1 MSDSR
6 TASSVDVLGHLH
18 SLEEGQGTPVMMRL
32 LRGLAPAFATF
43 GLAAAL
49 LATPSPANAR
59 GLYPRWTPRFESA
72 PCPTP
77 DLQALAARCGYLT
90 VPENRSKRNGRTIR
104 LAVAIVPAASGAP
117 HPEPV
122 VFMTGG
128 PGAAAILDTPF
139 LVGAKIN
146 LHHDLI
152 ILAQR
157 GSLFTVPDLSCPEL
171 DLYYSRQIG
180 LVYDAPSTGRVQ
192 AEAARACR
200 DRLVGEGIDLSG
212 YNTTENAA
220 DFADLRRVLG
230 IASWNVYGY
239 SYGTDLALSYLRDH
253 PEGIRTVTIDSV
265 VPPDIVSL
273 PWTWSSAHEGI
284 TTIFNACA
292 QKADCARRYP
302 DLLGTFTRLV
312 QEFEANP
319 LVARVTP
326 PQGGE
331 PVQVVLDGG
340 TLVNVLVGNTVK
352 PPDAPAAIYELAA
365 GNPRR
370 FLAARAGGS
379 EVPEVPEQ
387 AHGMTQ
393 SFLCREWEPYGSPAD
408 ILQAGFRE
416 FPSFPASVLINAP
429 QLPFARELCREWN
442 VPEGPA
448 SQRVRVHSDI
458 PTLVIS
464 GTFDSKTGAQW
475 GRYAADTL
483 SRSTYVRIN
492 GVGHWVIPQ
501 SECARDIF
509 QSFIAAPL
517 SPDTTCAPKTEPDP
531 FTIIPD

>member
-1 MSDSR
+1 
-6 TASSVDVLGHLH
+6 
-18 SLEEGQGTPVMMRL
+18 MMRL
-32 LRGLAPAFATF
+32 LRGLAPALATF
-43 GLAAAL
+43 CLAAAL
-49 LATPSPANAR
+49 LATPLPANAR
-59 GLYPRWTPRFESA
+59 GLDPGSTPRFVPA

-77 DLQALAARCGYLT
+77 DLEAEAARCGYLV

-117 HPEPV
+117 HPDPV

-146 LHHDLI
+146 LDRDLI

-157 GSLFTVPDLSCPEL
+157 GSLFSDPELNCPEL

-180 LVYDAPSTGRVQ
+180 LVYDAPSTGREQ

-200 DRLVGEGIDLSG
+200 DRLVAAGNDLSA

-220 DFADLRRVLG
+220 DFADLRRVLR
-230 IASWNVYGY
+230 IEKWNVYGY
-239 SYGTDLALSYLRDH
+239 SYGSDLALSFLRDH
-253 PEGIRTVTIDSV
+253 PDGIRTVTIDSV

-273 PWTWSSAHEGI
+273 PWTWSSAREGI
-284 TTIFNACA
+284 TTIFGACA
-292 QKADCARRYP
+292 ADTPCANRYP

-312 QEFEANP
+312 GEFEANP
-319 LVARVTP
+319 LVTRVTP

-340 TLVNVLVGNTVK
+340 TLVNVLVGNAVK
-352 PPDAPAAIYELAA
+352 APDVPAAIYELAA

-370 FLAARAGGS
+370 FLAARAAGS
-379 EVPEVPEQ
+379 AVSEVPEQ

-393 SFLCREWEPYGSPAD
+393 SFVCREWEPYGSPAD
-408 ILQAGFRE
+408 ILQAGLQE
-416 FPSFPASVLINAP
+416 FPSFPVSVLINAP
-429 QLPFARELCREWN
+429 QLPFEQELCRAWN

-448 SQRVRVHSDI
+448 SQRARVHSDI

-464 GTFDSKTGAQW
+464 GTFDAKTGAEW
-475 GRYAADTL
+475 GRYAASTL

-492 GVGHWVIPQ
+492 GIGHWVIPQ
-501 SECARDIF
+501 SKCAQEIF
-509 QSFIAAPL
+509 QSFMSAPL
-517 SPDTTCAPKTEPDP
+517 SPDTTCAAQTKPDP